1 MKGREMSDATPGH
14 RGRGGSQ
21 GAWGLLRGALRPRAS
36 RGQLLAAV
44 LLGLLGFALV
54 VQLRSTDEVNLATL
68 RQSDLVRILDD
79 VTERSDRLRAEA
91 AELQQT
97 RDELTTSSDRIE
109 AAREQAQQRVEV
121 LGILAGT
128 APAVGPGIVTT
139 VVGGEA
145 DARLVV
151 DTVQELRDAGAEAI
165 DLNGVR
171 VVASTAFVDH
181 PAGGLEVD
189 GTRVEQPYVFTAIG
203 DPQTLATAMSF
214 PDGVVE
220 KVEQRGG
227 TARVQQ
233 VDEARID
240 SLRSLTEPEYARP
253 ADPATPTSTSTP

>member
-1 MKGREMSDATPGH
+1 VSDT
-14 RGRGGSQ
+14 
-21 GAWGLLRGALRPRAS
+21 GAGQPRRGARRSAWSVLRDGVRPRAS
-36 RGQLLAAV
+36 RGQLLAAL
-44 LLGLLGFALV
+44 LLGMLGFALV

-91 AELQQT
+91 AELEQT
-97 RDELTTSSDRIE
+97 RDELMTSSDRIE
-109 AAREQAQQRVEV
+109 AAREQAQKRVDV
-121 LGILAGT
+121 LGILTGT
-128 APAVGPGIVTT
+128 APAVGPGIVLT
-139 VVGGEA
+139 VIGGEA

-165 DLNGVR
+165 ELNDVR
-171 VVASTAFVDH
+171 VVASTSFVDA
-181 PAGGLEVD
+181 PERGIEVD
-189 GTRVEQPYVFTAIG
+189 GTHVEQPFVFTAIG

-233 VDEARID
+233 LEEVRID

-253 ADPATPTSTSTP
+253 ADPATPTSTPTP